1 MKCPACAEKID
12 DSVEICP
19 YCQTEVEEFAPPAAR
34 RRTGV
39 KPKSGAP
46 WKILL
51 IIFGGAALLMVPC
64 LIALLLPAVQ
74 QAREAARRAQ
84 CKNNLKQI
92 ALAMHNYHDSY
103 GTFPPA
109 VTYSADGKP
118 MHSWRVLLLPFLD
131 EVALHAQYNMNE
143 PWNSPANSQLLSRMP
158 KVYGCPSSP
167 PELGV
172 THYAVPVGP
181 RTMFP
186 PERGVA
192 AREIT
197 DGTSATLMVIETFGT
212 SLNWM
217 APVDM
222 TVSAGVPGAQP
233 VAFSSLHTGG
243 FHVSLADGSVRYLSY
258 DVATPQVLDAML
270 SRDGGEAVAPF

>member
-1 MKCPACAEKID
+1 
-12 DSVEICP
+12 
-19 YCQTEVEEFAPPAAR
+19 
-34 RRTGV
+34 
-39 KPKSGAP
+39 
-46 WKILL
+46 
-51 IIFGGAALLMVPC
+51 
-64 LIALLLPAVQ
+64 
-74 QAREAARRAQ
+74 
-84 CKNNLKQI
+84 LKQI

>member
-109 VTYSADGKP
+109 VTYSADGQP

>member
-39 KPKSGAP
+39 RPKSGAP

-158 KVYGCPSSP
+158 KVYACPSSP

>member
-39 KPKSGAP
+39 RPKSGAP

-109 VTYSADGKP
+109 VTYSADGQP

>member
-39 KPKSGAP
+39 RPKSGAP

>member
-19 YCQTEVEEFAPPAAR
+19 YCQTDVEEFAPPAAR

-39 KPKSGAP
+39 RPKSGAP

-74 QAREAARRAQ
+74 QAREAARRTQ

-109 VTYSADGKP
+109 VTYSADGQP

-131 EVALHAQYNMNE
+131 QVALHAQYNMNE

-158 KVYGCPSSP
+158 KVYACPSSP

-192 AREIT
+192 VREIT
-197 DGTSATLMVIETFGT
+197 DGTSNTIMVLETHG
-212 SLNWM
+212 SNLNWM
-217 APVDM
+217 APVDV
-222 TVSAGVPGAQP
+222 TVGVGMPEAQP
-233 VAFSSLHTGG
+233 VSFSSNHLGG
-243 FHVSLADGSVRYLSY
+243 IHIALADGSVRFLSSK
-258 DVATPQVLDAML
+258 VPSETLDRLLMPD
-270 SRDGGEAVAPF
+270 DGRVVGEF